1 VVSSAEAERRGIIYD
16 RKFLSFLFDLN
27 GDWVIDAARYGN
39 KTRFINHADN
49 EKDGLNCEA
58 KIVLVNGEHRIKF
71 VALRDIN
78 VGEELLFNYGKKFA
92 EKHGLSK
99 KLPKVKEGGKK
110 GVLVGEALDAL
121 DGMDSRKR
129 DTRGKM
135 SAIHGGR
142 AKGKGKMRKTAV
154 VPEPVE
160 EMEVDDDEVE
170 EEIYGG
176 EEESDEDEEVR
187 DESSRRRRRITR
199 PARYTR

>member
-1 VVSSAEAERRGIIYD
+1 
-16 RKFLSFLFDLN
+16 
-27 GDWVIDAARYGN
+27 
-39 KTRFINHADN
+39 
-49 EKDGLNCEA
+49 
-58 KIVLVNGEHRIKF
+58 VLVNGEHRIKF

-110 GVLVGEALDAL
+110 GVLVGEEALDAL

-135 SAIHGGR
+135 SAIRGGR
-142 AKGKGKMRKTAV
+142 GKGKGKMRKTAV

-160 EMEVDDDEVE
+160 EMERDGDEPE
-170 EEIYGG
+170 PEPEPEPDEEIYG
-176 EEESDEDEEVR
+176 EEESDEDEDAR
-187 DESSRRRRRITR
+187 DASSRRRRRITR

>member
-1 VVSSAEAERRGIIYD
+1 
-16 RKFLSFLFDLN
+16 
-27 GDWVIDAARYGN
+27 
-39 KTRFINHADN
+39 
-49 EKDGLNCEA
+49 
-58 KIVLVNGEHRIKF
+58 VLVNGEHRIKF

-110 GVLVGEALDAL
+110 GVLVGEEALDAL

-135 SAIHGGR
+135 SAIRGGR
-142 AKGKGKMRKTAV
+142 GKGKGKMRKTAV

-160 EMEVDDDEVE
+160 EMELDEDE
-170 EEIYGG
+170 AQAQADADQEIYG
-176 EEESDEDEEVR
+176 EEESDEDEDAR
-187 DESSRRRRRITR
+187 DASSRRRRRITR

>member
-1 VVSSAEAERRGIIYD
+1 M
-16 RKFLSFLFDLN
+16 
-27 GDWVIDAARYGN
+27 
-39 KTRFINHADN
+39 
-49 EKDGLNCEA
+49 NCEA

-110 GVLVGEALDAL
+110 GVLVGEEALDAL

-135 SAIHGGR
+135 SAIRGGR
-142 AKGKGKMRKTAV
+142 GKGKGKMRKTAV
-154 VPEPVE
+154 VPDPVE
-160 EMEVDDDEVE
+160 EMVDEDAE
-170 EEIYGG
+170 EEEELYGAQM
-176 EEESDEDEEVR
+176 EEEEGSEED
-187 DESSRRRRRITR
+187 DGSSRRRRRINR

>member
-1 VVSSAEAERRGIIYD
+1 
-16 RKFLSFLFDLN
+16 
-27 GDWVIDAARYGN
+27 
-39 KTRFINHADN
+39 
-49 EKDGLNCEA
+49 
-58 KIVLVNGEHRIKF
+58 VLVNGEHRIKF

-110 GVLVGEALDAL
+110 GVLVGEEALDAL

-135 SAIHGGR
+135 SAIRGGR
-142 AKGKGKMRKTAV
+142 GKGKGKMRKTAV

-160 EMEVDDDEVE
+160 EMEVDEVE
-170 EEIYGG
+170 AGAEAEVDEEIYG
-176 EEESDEDEEVR
+176 EESDEDEDAR
-187 DESSRRRRRITR
+187 DASSRRRRRITR